1 MPRSKRRNQA
11 LKHAL
16 DSCTEADIAFNGMI
30 RKMHH
35 TGDIY
40 SRDTISQKLQPWRGP
55 VNARRAYRKKLK
67 WLQRNIG
74 NDSSDIDAGRALISV
89 YAATVTSLPAGNGSL
104 EGFSSNELPVDF
116 NTDQVWETTYGKVV
130 LRPREAA
137 LRFAHDVC
145 SDTMPQCARL
155 WVDGSCVGSWAASA
169 AVCKYKAK
177 GTPTWTETTRTPQR
191 TKCFDANESELSELS
206 AIGLA
211 LETALQ
217 MKEDGVRLDKVLI
230 FSDSR
235 HALHD
240 LVKPERAI
248 SSTVR
253 QSLARHVLER
263 AEDITAAGMTVETH
277 WVPGH
282 AGMIGNK
289 KAHNAAKRAAR
300 NSGAYP

>member
-1 MPRSKRRNQA
+1 M
-11 LKHAL
+11 
-16 DSCTEADIAFNGMI
+16 
-30 RKMHH
+30 
-35 TGDIY
+35 
-40 SRDTISQKLQPWRGP
+40 
-55 VNARRAYRKKLK
+55 
-67 WLQRNIG
+67 
-74 NDSSDIDAGRALISV
+74 
-89 YAATVTSLPAGNGSL
+89 YAATVTSLPGGNESL
-104 EGFSSNELPVDF
+104 EGFLSNELPVDF

-145 SDTMPQCARL
+145 SDTMPQRARL

-169 AVCKYKAK
+169 AVCQYKAK
-177 GTPTWTETTRTPQR
+177 GTPTWTETTRISQR
-191 TKCFDANESELSELS
+191 TKCFDANESDLL

-230 FSDSR
+230 FSISR

-240 LVKPERAI
+240 LVKPESAI
-248 SSTVR
+248 SSMVW

-263 AEDITAAGMTVETH
+263 TEDIAAAGMTLENH

-282 AGMIGNK
+282 AGVVGNK
-289 KAHNAAKRAAR
+289 KAHNAAYHAAKRAER